1 MIFGFI
7 VKHGELTMIATGNVQ
22 PSKIMISQAM
32 LIYFTF
38 KQTHVFFSMH
48 CIFNCS
54 EVKNQ
59 IDAVKKQKL
68 FNVIYTWLTKN
79 QGLLENVAKYV
90 LRNWD
95 SLPQMEVVSQPPIL
109 IGLLRSNSSG

>member
-38 KQTHVFFSMH
+38 KQTHFFSMH

-59 IDAVKKQKL
+59 IDAVKK
-68 FNVIYTWLTKN
+68 TKN
-79 QGLLENVAKYV
+79 L
-90 LRNWD
+90 
-95 SLPQMEVVSQPPIL
+95 
-109 IGLLRSNSSG
+109 

>member
-38 KQTHVFFSMH
+38 KQTHVFFH
-48 CIFNCS
+48 ALHIQLQRS
-54 EVKNQ
+54 EKPN
-59 IDAVKKQKL
+59 
-68 FNVIYTWLTKN
+68 
-79 QGLLENVAKYV
+79 
-90 LRNWD
+90 
-95 SLPQMEVVSQPPIL
+95 
-109 IGLLRSNSSG
+109 